1 MSQSQAPSALIFD
14 LDVIRAGLTGELA
27 AISLI
32 EALRRQAAGIAAAS
46 GIRIGEQFRDRVTGE
61 VGTVA
66 YFLGSGEAVLQFKGR
81 RLAVRIA
88 ALEAAEREDRALA
101 LAPEPEPEP
110 AITLP
115 SDCEVA
121 S

>member
-1 MSQSQAPSALIFD
+1 MSQSQAPSALILD
-14 LDVIRAGLTGELA
+14 LQSFRLAGNRTK
-27 AISLI
+27 ISTV